1 VGSIDRK
8 IQSSK
13 FRIQNSSKKGGC
25 MKKSLSLTLLAVAG
39 LIVFSIASC
48 GGSSKPA
55 EKANATQEETQVAKA
70 NYSYDEEAAA
80 VSTVAGKAT
89 GFKGFNVYTD
99 ARSPDNH
106 YIPAG
111 YMGDY
116 SDVKID
122 NTCFDNAHSGTT
134 CMKVIYSNAASQGA
148 RWIGLY
154 WQNPANN
161 WGEKKGGFD
170 LTGAKKLTFWARG
183 ANGGERI
190 EEFKMG
196 GITGLYPDSD
206 IAGIGPVLLTK
217 EWKQYEID
225 LSGKDLSYIGGGFC
239 FSTNLD
245 VNPDGVTFYLDDIK
259 YE

>member
-1 VGSIDRK
+1 
-8 IQSSK
+8 
-13 FRIQNSSKKGGC
+13 
-25 MKKSLSLTLLAVAG
+25 MKKSISLTLLAAAG

-48 GGSSKPA
+48 GGSSQPQAKSIVPEGA
-55 EKANATQEETQVAKA
+55 EKVAKT
-70 NYSYDEEAAA
+70 NYSYDEEDTSSSAAK
-80 VSTVAGKAT
+80 TVTAAK

-122 NTCFDNAHSGTT
+122 SACFDNPHSGTT
-134 CMKVIYSNAASQGA
+134 CIKVTYSNAMSQGA
-148 RWIGLY
+148 RWAGMY
-154 WQNPANN
+154 WQSPANN
-161 WGEKKGGFD
+161 WGDRKGGFD
-170 LTGAKKLTFWARG
+170 LTGATKLTLWVRG
-183 ANGGERI
+183 AKGGERV
-190 EEFKMG
+190 EEFKIG

-206 IAGIGPVLLTK
+206 IAGIGPVMLTQ
-217 EWKQYEID
+217 EWKKYEID
-225 LSGKDLSYIGGGFC
+225 LSGKDLSYISGGFC
-239 FSTNLD
+239 WGTNLD

>member
-1 VGSIDRK
+1 
-8 IQSSK
+8 
-13 FRIQNSSKKGGC
+13 

-48 GGSSKPA
+48 GGSSQPQAKSNIPEA
-55 EKANATQEETQVAKA
+55 AKQVAKA
-70 NYSYDEEAAA
+70 NYSYDEEDAYNNKTSSDAG
-80 VSTVAGKAT
+80 TVK

-106 YIPAG
+106 YIASG

-122 NTCFDNAHSGTT
+122 TACFSNPHRGTT
-134 CMKVIYSNAASQGA
+134 CIKVTYSNAASQGA
-148 RWIGLY
+148 RWTGMY
-154 WQNPANN
+154 WQSPANN
-161 WGEKKGGFD
+161 WGDKKGGFD
-170 LTGAKKLTFWARG
+170 LTGANKLTFWARG
-183 ANGGERI
+183 EKGGERI
-190 EEFKMG
+190 EEFKLG

-206 IAGIGPVLLTK
+206 IAGIGPVMLTQ

-225 LSGKDLSYIGGGFC
+225 LSGKDISYISGGFC
-239 FSTNLD
+239 WSSNLD
-245 VNPDGVTFYLDDIK
+245 VNPDGVIFYLDDIK